1 MENELVRICGIGI
14 ICVFGIVLL
23 KGIGASQV
31 ITLRLFGIALIF
43 GAGVFAA
50 AEVIE
55 KTSQTVDLSS
65 LGEHTVRM
73 TKALGLAMLTGFSAD
88 ICRDCGENTV
98 AAGVETVGNLCI
110 LSLCIPLFSELI
122 GYAQALLDSV

>member
-14 ICVFGIVLL
+14 ICALGVVLL
-23 KGIGASQV
+23 KGIGSSQALL
-31 ITLRLFGIALIF
+31 LRLLGVSVIF

-50 AEVIE
+50 YDILQ
-55 KTSQTVDLSS
+55 KTTGAVDLSA
-65 LGEHTVRM
+65 LGEYTVRM
-73 TKALGLAMLTGFSAD
+73 TKTLGLAMLTGFSAD

-98 AAGVETVGNLCI
+98 AAGVETVGNVCI

-122 GYAQALLDSV
+122 GYAQALLEAV